1 MRVLLAATLAA
12 LLCSSTAFATTQ
24 RWQAG
29 WDNFSEPLNFTTS
42 NVTWSVS
49 ATTKALNVTFTLNG
63 ARPTKLYQVG
73 FHLFCTKSPA
83 NFGRFPFDAG
93 ASPCGVIT
101 RQGKSAGVS
110 AVEFGA
116 ILTDG
121 KGNGTATVSTGPVAA
136 GTYKVEFHAR
146 DGAGCN
152 VTGGGD
158 GGTCALDF
166 QSPGPFDTTS
176 TIAVP

>member
-12 LLCSSTAFATTQ
+12 LLCSGTAFATTQ
-24 RWQAG
+24 RWKAG
-29 WDNFSEPLNFTTS
+29 WDNFKEPLNFTTS

-93 ASPCGVIT
+93 ASSCGLIT

-110 AVEFGA
+110 AVEFGV
-116 ILTDG
+116 ILRG
-121 KGNGTATVSTGPVAA
+121 RSVQRPRSPCPAVLSAKRLPACRKRAGP
-136 GTYKVEFHAR
+136 
-146 DGAGCN
+146 
-152 VTGGGD
+152 GGPPQM
-158 GGTCALDF
+158 GG
-166 QSPGPFDTTS
+166 
-176 TIAVP
+176 

>member
-1 MRVLLAATLAA
+1 
-12 LLCSSTAFATTQ
+12 
-24 RWQAG
+24 
-29 WDNFSEPLNFTTS
+29 
-42 NVTWSVS
+42 
-49 ATTKALNVTFTLNG
+49 
-63 ARPTKLYQVG
+63 
-73 FHLFCTKSPA
+73 
-83 NFGRFPFDAG
+83 
-93 ASPCGVIT
+93 VIT
-101 RQGKSAGVS
+101 RLGKSAGVS
-110 AVEFGA
+110 AVEFGV

-166 QSPGPFDTTS
+166 QSPGPFDTTT